1 MTGAIEMRFVIV
13 RDEKHIPVEVEE
25 RDGGYLVTLDGR
37 AVKVESAR
45 ILEGLY
51 SLVIGGES
59 FEVSVFPS
67 GSGLYDVHLYDGM
80 RPVEL
85 LSPLEMVLR
94 AQHGGSARQAHLVK
108 APMPGK
114 VVKVLVSEGQRVTK
128 GQGAVVVEAM
138 KMQNELQVLSDGV
151 VLQVRVKEGDT
162 VDSGAELVTLKEDQ
176 A

>member
-1 MTGAIEMRFVIV
+1 MRFVIV

-25 RDGGYLVTLDGR
+25 RDGGYIVTLDGR
-37 AVKVESAR
+37 AHEVESAR
-45 ILEGLY
+45 ILDGLY
-51 SLVIGGES
+51 SLLIGGES

-94 AQHGGSARQAHLVK
+94 AQHGSSSAQSHVVK
-108 APMPGK
+108 SPMPGK

-151 VLQVRVKEGDT
+151 VLKVRVKEGDT
-162 VDSGAELVTLKEDQ
+162 VESGAELVILGEDQ
-176 A
+176 DGA